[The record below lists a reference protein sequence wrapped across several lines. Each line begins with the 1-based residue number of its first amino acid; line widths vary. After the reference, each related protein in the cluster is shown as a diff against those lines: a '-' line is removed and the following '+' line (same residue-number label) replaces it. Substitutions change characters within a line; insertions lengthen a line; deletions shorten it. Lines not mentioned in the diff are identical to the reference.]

1 MKIHSSKIEK
11 RNENSINFNIFM
23 NFHFLFEKNIVVW
36 YNFDYN
42 GMGGTMAETKVK
54 KVTGKEKGTKSYGA
68 KDIQI
73 LEGLDA
79 VRLRPGMYIGTTGS
93 RGLHHLVW
101 EIVDNSVDEAANGY
115 CSKIIVTLN
124 KDGSITVEDNGRG
137 IPVEMHPQKKVS
149 AAEVVFTELHA
160 GGKFNNENYAYSGG
174 LHGVGASVVNA
185 LSRWLKLEIRRDG
198 KKYIQEYA
206 SKEDAHGK
214 VKGGVPLYP
223 LKEVGVAV
231 STGTTVT
238 FMPDDRIFE
247 SIVFNPNTI
256 KEHLQE
262 VSFLN
267 KGLEIDFVVQREREE
282 DSKSYTFKYD
292 GGVVDFVKYINE
304 SKNPLYETP
313 IYISGEVD
321 DIKVEI
327 AMQHTD
333 RYNESIFSYVNN
345 IQTPDGGTHEIGF
358 KSGLTKALS
367 ELAQNGSSLKG
378 KEAELLVG
386 DDFREGLTTVI
397 LVKMKTVEFEGQT
410 KAKLGNPQ
418 ARPAVESVVIKGL
431 TDYFS
436 GKKNTKTLSSIL
448 EKALGA
454 AKVREASRKAK
465 EIARQK
471 NSIENSTLIGK
482 LASCTGKDYKNNEI
496 FIVEG
501 DSAGG
506 SCKQA
511 RDRHFQA
518 ILPLRG
524 KPLNVEKKRIDQV
537 LMNEEFRTLISAL
550 GAGIGEDFDID
561 AIKYNK
567 IIILADADQDGFHI
581 RSILLT
587 FFFRYMKSL
596 ITNGYVFIGLPPL
609 YRISKRDVIEYV
621 YSDAELPEAIKRVGK
636 GYKLQRYKG
645 LGEMDKDQLWE
656 TTMDPT
662 QRTLVQVTIEDAAEA
677 EKMIST
683 WMSDNVEVR
692 KEYIAEHANFSRVDS
707 LSEFMSKKK

>member
-1 MKIHSSKIEK
+1 
-11 RNENSINFNIFM
+11 
-23 NFHFLFEKNIVVW
+23 
-36 YNFDYN
+36 
-42 GMGGTMAETKVK
+42 MAEKK
-54 KVTGKEKGTKSYGA
+54 KVSESTEKKNASQKAYDA

-79 VRLRPGMYIGTTGS
+79 VRLRPGMYIGTTGPK
-93 RGLHHLVW
+93 GLHHLVW
-101 EIVDNSVDEAANGY
+101 EIVDNSVDEAANGH
-115 CSKIIVTLN
+115 CSRINVTLH
-124 KDGSITVEDNGRG
+124 KDGSITVADNGRG
-137 IPVEMHPQKKVS
+137 IPVAMHPVKKVS

-185 LSRWLKLEIRRDG
+185 LSRWLKLEVCRDG
-198 KKYIQEYA
+198 KKYVQEYE
-206 SKEDAHGK
+206 SKEVKGK
-214 VKGGVPLYP
+214 VKGGVPKYP
-223 LKEVGVAV
+223 LREMGVSVV
-231 STGTTVT
+231 SGTSVT

-247 SIVFNPNTI
+247 TVEFNPNTI
-256 KEHLQE
+256 KEHLEE
-262 VSFLN
+262 VAFLN
-267 KGLEIDFVVQREREE
+267 KGLEINFIIEAENE
-282 DSKSYTFKYD
+282 TDSKSYSFKYD
-292 GGVVDFVKYINE
+292 GGIVDFVKYINE
-304 SKNPLYETP
+304 SKNVLYPDP
-313 IYISGEVD
+313 IYFNGEVD

-333 RYNESIFSYVNN
+333 SYTESTFSYVNN

-358 KSGLTKALS
+358 KSGLTRVLS
-367 ELAQNGSSLKG
+367 DLASKSSKNKDAG
-378 KEAELLVG
+378 LLVG

-418 ARPAVESVVIKGL
+418 ARPAVESVVVNGL
-431 TDYFS
+431 GEFFS
-436 GKKNTKTLSSIL
+436 NKKTNKILTSVL

-454 AKVREASRKAK
+454 AKAREASRKAK

-482 LASCTGKDYKNNEI
+482 LASCTGKNYANNEI

-550 GAGIGEDFDID
+550 GAGIGDDFDVE

-567 IIILADADQDGFHI
+567 VIILADADQDGFHI

-587 FFFRYMKSL
+587 FFFRYMKKL
-596 ITNGYVFIGLPPL
+596 ITNGHVFIGLPPL
-609 YRISKRDVIEYV
+609 YRISKRDKIEYV

-645 LGEMDKDQLWE
+645 LGEMDKDQLWD
-656 TTMDPT
+656 TTMDPL
-662 QRTLVQVTIEDAAEA
+662 QRTLVQVTIDDAAEA

-683 WMSDNVEVR
+683 WMGDNVESR
-692 KEYIAEHANFSRVDS
+692 KNYIAENANFSRVDS
-707 LSEFMSKKK
+707 LSEFITAKK

>member
-1 MKIHSSKIEK
+1 MSETKNSSKK
-11 RNENSINFNIFM
+11 
-23 NFHFLFEKNIVVW
+23 
-36 YNFDYN
+36 D
-42 GMGGTMAETKVK
+42 AETLS
-54 KVTGKEKGTKSYGA
+54 KEKLKASKSYDA

-79 VRLRPGMYIGTTGS
+79 VRLRPGMYIGTTGLK
-93 RGLHHLVW
+93 GLHHLIW
-101 EIVDNSVDEAANGY
+101 EIVDNSVDEAANGF
-115 CSKIIVTLN
+115 CSRIIVTLHKN
-124 KDGSITVEDNGRG
+124 GSVTIEDNGRG
-137 IPVEMHPQKKVS
+137 IPVAIHPQKKVS

-185 LSRWLKLEIRRDG
+185 LSRWLKLEICRDG
-198 KKYIQEYA
+198 KKYIQEYE
-206 SKEDAHGK
+206 SKEDEHGK

-223 LKEVGVAV
+223 LKEVGVSV
-231 STGTTVT
+231 STGTSVT

-247 SIVFNPNTI
+247 SIQFNPDTI
-256 KEHLQE
+256 KEHLE
-262 VSFLN
+262 EIAFLN
-267 KGLEIDFVVQREREE
+267 RGLEMIFVIEGETE
-282 DSKSYTFKYD
+282 TDSKLYTFRYD

-304 SKNPLYETP
+304 SKNVLYPEP
-313 IYISGEVD
+313 IYISGECD
-321 DIKVEI
+321 GIKVEI

-333 RYNESIFSYVNN
+333 GYTESTFSYVNN
-345 IQTPDGGTHEIGF
+345 IQTPDGGTHEFGF
-358 KSGLTKALS
+358 RSGLTRAIS
-367 ELAQNGSSLKG
+367 EVAKGSGGLKG
-378 KEAELLVG
+378 KESDLLVG

-418 ARPAVESVVIKGL
+418 AKPAVESVVYKGL
-431 TDYFS
+431 IDYFANKKT
-436 GKKNTKTLSSIL
+436 GKILSSVL
-448 EKALGA
+448 EKAVSA
-454 AKVREASRKAK
+454 AKAREASRKAK

-482 LASCTGKDYKNNEI
+482 LASCTGKNYANNEI

-537 LMNEEFRTLISAL
+537 LQNEEFRTLISAL
-550 GAGIGEDFDID
+550 GAGIGEDFDVD
-561 AIKYNK
+561 SIKYNK
-567 IIILADADQDGFHI
+567 VIILADADQDGFHI

-587 FFFRYMKSL
+587 FFFRYMKPL
-596 ITNGYVFIGLPPL
+596 ITNGHVFIGLPPL
-609 YRISKRDVIEYV
+609 YRISKKDKIEYV

-656 TTMDPT
+656 TTMDPA

-683 WMSDNVEVR
+683 WMGDNVEKR
-692 KEYIAEHANFSRVDS
+692 KDYISEHSNFSRVDS
-707 LSEFMSKKK
+707 LSEFMNKKK

>member
-1 MKIHSSKIEK
+1 MTEK
-11 RNENSINFNIFM
+11 
-23 NFHFLFEKNIVVW
+23 
-36 YNFDYN
+36 
-42 GMGGTMAETKVK
+42 KVK
-54 KVTGKEKGTKSYGA
+54 KETTDTKKTSSKKSYDA

-79 VRLRPGMYIGTTGS
+79 VRLRPGMYIGTTGVK
-93 RGLHHLVW
+93 GLHHLVW
-101 EIVDNSVDEAANGY
+101 EIVDNAVDEAANGF
-115 CSKIIVTLN
+115 CDRIIVSLN
-124 KDGSITVEDNGRG
+124 KDGSISIEDNGRG
-137 IPVEMHPQKKVS
+137 IPVAMHPVKKVS

-160 GGKFNNENYAYSGG
+160 GGKFNNENYTFSGG

-185 LSRWLKLEIRRDG
+185 LSRWLKLEINRDG
-198 KKYIQEYA
+198 KKYIQEYE
-206 SKEDAHGK
+206 SKEEKNGK
-214 VKGGVPLYP
+214 VKGGVPKYP
-223 LKEVGVAV
+223 LKEVGASVT
-231 STGTTVT
+231 SGTKVT

-247 SIVFNPNTI
+247 TVEFNKDTI
-256 KEHLQE
+256 KEHLEE
-262 VSFLN
+262 VAFLN
-267 KGLEIDFVVQREREE
+267 KGLEINFIVEAETTA
-282 DSKSYTFKYD
+282 DSKSYCFKYD
-292 GGVVDFVKYINE
+292 GGIVDFVKYINS
-304 SKNPLYETP
+304 SKNPLYADP
-313 IYISGEVD
+313 IYITGESD
-321 DIKVEI
+321 GIKIEI

-333 RYNESIFSYVNN
+333 SYTEGIFSYVNN

-358 KSGLTKALS
+358 KSGLTKVMS
-367 ELAQNGSSLKG
+367 ELASKTLAKNKNADS
-378 KEAELLVG
+378 LVG
-386 DDFREGLTTVI
+386 DDFREGLTTVM

-410 KAKLGNPQ
+410 KTKLGNPQ
-418 ARPAVESVVIKGL
+418 ARPAVESVVINGL
-431 TDYFS
+431 NEYFS
-436 GKKNTKTLSSIL
+436 NKKTNKILSSML
-448 EKALGA
+448 DKAMGA

-482 LASCTGKDYKNNEI
+482 LASCTGKNYVNNEI

-550 GAGIGEDFDID
+550 GAGIGDDFDVD

-567 IIILADADQDGFHI
+567 VIILADADQDGFHI

-587 FFFRYMKSL
+587 FFFRYMKKL
-596 ITNGYVFIGLPPL
+596 ITNGHVFIGLPPL
-609 YRISKRDVIEYV
+609 YRISKRDKIEYV

-645 LGEMDKDQLWE
+645 LGEMDKEQLWD

-662 QRTLVQVTIEDAAEA
+662 QRTLIQVTIDDAAEA
-677 EKMIST
+677 EKIIST
-683 WMSDNVEVR
+683 WMGDNVESR
-692 KEYIAEHANFSRVDS
+692 KDYIAEHANFSRVDS
-707 LSEFMSKKK
+707 LSEFMTKKK

>member
-1 MKIHSSKIEK
+1 MSESKVKTQSSETKKTSSK
-11 RNENSINFNIFM
+11 
-23 NFHFLFEKNIVVW
+23 
-36 YNFDYN
+36 
-42 GMGGTMAETKVK
+42 
-54 KVTGKEKGTKSYGA
+54 KSYDA

-79 VRLRPGMYIGTTGS
+79 VRLRPGMYIGTTGVK
-93 RGLHHLVW
+93 GLHHLVW
-101 EIVDNSVDEAANGY
+101 EIVDNAVDEAANGY
-115 CSKIIVTLN
+115 CDRIIVSLN
-124 KDGSITVEDNGRG
+124 KDGSISIEDNGRG
-137 IPVEMHPQKKVS
+137 IPVAEHPVKKVS

-185 LSRWLKLEIRRDG
+185 LSRWLKLEINREG
-198 KKYIQEYA
+198 KKYIQEFE
-206 SKEDAHGK
+206 SKEDKNGK
-214 VKGGVPLYP
+214 VKGGVPKYR
-223 LKEVGVAV
+223 LKETGVSVV
-231 STGTTVT
+231 SGTKVT

-247 SIVFNPNTI
+247 TIAFNKDTI
-256 KEHLQE
+256 KEHLEE
-262 VSFLN
+262 VAFLN
-267 KGLEIDFVVQREREE
+267 KGLEINFTIEADKDTE
-282 DSKSYTFKYD
+282 SKSYCFKYD
-292 GGVVDFVKYINE
+292 GGIIDFVKYINS
-304 SKNPLYETP
+304 SKTPLYPDP
-313 IYISGEVD
+313 IYISGETD

-333 RYNESIFSYVNN
+333 SYSESTFSYVNN

-358 KSGLTKALS
+358 KSGLTKVLS
-367 ELAQNGSSLKG
+367 DLAEKTLTKNKN
-378 KEAELLVG
+378 ADMLVG
-386 DDFREGLTTVI
+386 DDFREGLTTVM

-410 KAKLGNPQ
+410 KTKLGNPQ
-418 ARPAVESVVIKGL
+418 ARPAVESVVINGL
-431 TDYFS
+431 NEFFANKKS
-436 GKKNTKTLSSIL
+436 GKILSSML
-448 EKALGA
+448 DKALGA

-482 LASCTGKDYKNNEI
+482 LASCTGKNYVNNEI

-550 GAGIGEDFDID
+550 GAGIGEDFDVD

-567 IIILADADQDGFHI
+567 VIILADADQDGFHI

-587 FFFRYMKSL
+587 FFFRYMKKL
-596 ITNGYVFIGLPPL
+596 ITNGHVFIGLPPL
-609 YRISKRDVIEYV
+609 YRISKRDKVEYV

-645 LGEMDKDQLWE
+645 LGEMDKDQLWD

-662 QRTLVQVTIEDAAEA
+662 QRTLIQVTIEDAAEA
-677 EKMIST
+677 EKIIST
-683 WMSDNVEVR
+683 WMGDNVESR
-692 KEYIAEHANFSRVDS
+692 KDYISEHANFSRVDS
-707 LSEFMSKKK
+707 LSEFISKKK

>member
-1 MKIHSSKIEK
+1 MSES
-11 RNENSINFNIFM
+11 
-23 NFHFLFEKNIVVW
+23 
-36 YNFDYN
+36 
-42 GMGGTMAETKVK
+42 KVK
-54 KVTGKEKGTKSYGA
+54 TDGSELKKNASKKSYDA

-79 VRLRPGMYIGTTGS
+79 VRLRPGMYIGTTGVK
-93 RGLHHLVW
+93 GLHHLVW
-101 EIVDNSVDEAANGY
+101 EIVDNAVDEAANGF
-115 CSKIIVTLN
+115 CDRIIVTLH
-124 KDGSITVEDNGRG
+124 KDGSISIEDNGRG
-137 IPVEMHPQKKVS
+137 IPVAEHPVKKVS

-160 GGKFNNENYAYSGG
+160 GGKFNNENYAFSGG

-185 LSRWLKLEIRRDG
+185 LSRWLKLEINRDG
-198 KKYIQEYA
+198 KKYIQEFE
-206 SKEDAHGK
+206 SKEDKKGV
-214 VKGGVPLYP
+214 VKGGVPKYR
-223 LKEVGVAV
+223 LKQAGVSV
-231 STGTTVT
+231 VTGTKVT

-247 SIVFNPNTI
+247 TIAFNKDTI
-256 KEHLQE
+256 KEHLEE
-262 VSFLN
+262 VAFLN
-267 KGLEIDFVVQREREE
+267 KGLEINFIIE
-282 DSKSYTFKYD
+282 DENETSSKSYCFKYD
-292 GGVVDFVKYINE
+292 GGIIDFVKYINA
-304 SKNPLYETP
+304 SKTPLYSEP
-313 IYISGEVD
+313 IYICGEVD

-333 RYNESIFSYVNN
+333 GYSESTFSYVNN

-358 KSGLTKALS
+358 KSGLTKVLS
-367 ELAQNGSSLKG
+367 DLASKNLAKNKNSDM
-378 KEAELLVG
+378 LVG
-386 DDFREGLTTVI
+386 EDFREGLTTVM

-410 KAKLGNPQ
+410 KTKLGNPQ
-418 ARPAVESVVIKGL
+418 ARPAVENVVIKGL
-431 TDYFS
+431 NEFFEN
-436 GKKNTKTLSSIL
+436 KKSSKILTSML

-482 LASCTGKDYKNNEI
+482 LASCTGKNYVNNEI

-550 GAGIGEDFDID
+550 GAGIGDDFDVD

-567 IIILADADQDGFHI
+567 VIILADADQDGFHI

-587 FFFRYMKSL
+587 FFFRYMKKL
-596 ITNGYVFIGLPPL
+596 ITNGHVFIGLPPL
-609 YRISKRDVIEYV
+609 YRISKKDKIEYV

-645 LGEMDKDQLWE
+645 LGEMDKDQLWD

-662 QRTLVQVTIEDAAEA
+662 QRTLIQVTIEDAAEA
-677 EKMIST
+677 EKIIST
-683 WMSDNVEVR
+683 WMGDNVESR
-692 KEYIAEHANFSRVDS
+692 KDYIAEHANFSRIDS
-707 LSEFMSKKK
+707 LSEFITNKK

>member
-1 MKIHSSKIEK
+1 
-11 RNENSINFNIFM
+11 
-23 NFHFLFEKNIVVW
+23 
-36 YNFDYN
+36 
-42 GMGGTMAETKVK
+42 MAETKKTKTTSKADEK
-54 KVTGKEKGTKSYGA
+54 KTSAKSYDA

-79 VRLRPGMYIGTTGS
+79 VRLRPGMYIGTTGPK
-93 RGLHHLVW
+93 GLHHLVW
-101 EIVDNSVDEAANGY
+101 EIVDNSVDEAANGH
-115 CSKIIVTLN
+115 CSRIIVILH
-124 KDGSITVEDNGRG
+124 KDGSVSIEDNGRG
-137 IPVEMHPQKKVS
+137 IPVGIHPQKKVS
-149 AAEVVFTELHA
+149 AAEIVFTELHA

-185 LSRWLKLEIRRDG
+185 LSRWLKLEISRDG
-198 KKYIQEYA
+198 KKYIQEFE
-206 SKEDAHGK
+206 SKEDSKGK
-214 VKGGVPLYP
+214 VRGGTPKYS
-223 LKEVGVAV
+223 LKEIGVSV
-231 STGTTVT
+231 TSGTKVT
-238 FMPDDRIFE
+238 FLPDDRIFE
-247 SIVFNPNTI
+247 TVEFNQNTI
-256 KEHLQE
+256 KEHLEE
-262 VSFLN
+262 VAFLN
-267 KGLEIDFVVQREREE
+267 KGLEIDFIVEASKQEE
-282 DSKSYTFKYD
+282 SKSYVFKYD
-292 GGVVDFVKYINE
+292 GGIVDFVKYINE
-304 SKNPLYETP
+304 SKNSLYPDP

-333 RYNESIFSYVNN
+333 GYSESTFSYVNN

-367 ELAQNGSSLKG
+367 DLATKSGSLKG
-378 KEAELLVG
+378 KESDLLVG
-386 DDFREGLTTVI
+386 DDFREGLTTVL

-418 ARPAVESVVIKGL
+418 ARPAVESVVFKGL
-431 TDYFS
+431 SDYFS
-436 GKKNTKTLSSIL
+436 NKKTSKMLSSVL

-454 AKVREASRKAK
+454 AKAREASRKAK

-482 LASCTGKDYKNNEI
+482 LASCTGKNYANNEI

-537 LMNEEFRTLISAL
+537 LQNEEFRTLISAL
-550 GAGIGEDFDID
+550 GAGIGDDFNVDN
-561 AIKYNK
+561 IKYNK
-567 IIILADADQDGFHI
+567 VIILADADQDGFHI

-587 FFFRYMKSL
+587 FFFRYMKKL
-596 ITNGYVFIGLPPL
+596 ITNGHVFIGLPPL
-609 YRISKRDVIEYV
+609 YRVSKRDKIEYV
-621 YSDAELPEAIKRVGK
+621 YSDAELPEATKRIGK

-645 LGEMDKDQLWE
+645 LGEMDKDQLWD
-656 TTMDPT
+656 TTMDPA

-683 WMSDNVEVR
+683 WMGDNVESR
-692 KEYIAEHANFSRVDS
+692 KNYISANANFSRVDS
-707 LSEFMSKKK
+707 LSEFMNKKK

>member
-1 MKIHSSKIEK
+1 MSETKNSSKK
-11 RNENSINFNIFM
+11 
-23 NFHFLFEKNIVVW
+23 
-36 YNFDYN
+36 D
-42 GMGGTMAETKVK
+42 AETLS
-54 KVTGKEKGTKSYGA
+54 KEKLKASKSYDA

-79 VRLRPGMYIGTTGS
+79 VRLRPGMYIGTTGLK
-93 RGLHHLVW
+93 GLHHLIW
-101 EIVDNSVDEAANGY
+101 EIVDNSVDEAANGF
-115 CSKIIVTLN
+115 CSRIIVTLHKN
-124 KDGSITVEDNGRG
+124 GSVTIEDNGRG
-137 IPVEMHPQKKVS
+137 IPVAIHPQKKVS

-160 GGKFNNENYAYSGG
+160 GGQFNNENYAYSGG

-185 LSRWLKLEIRRDG
+185 LSRWLKLEICRDG
-198 KKYIQEYA
+198 KKYIQEYE
-206 SKEDAHGK
+206 SKEDEHGK

-223 LKEVGVAV
+223 LKEVGVSV
-231 STGTTVT
+231 STGTSVT

-247 SIVFNPNTI
+247 SIQFNPDTI
-256 KEHLQE
+256 KEHLE
-262 VSFLN
+262 EIAFLN
-267 KGLEIDFVVQREREE
+267 RGLEMIFVIEGETE
-282 DSKSYTFKYD
+282 TDSKLYTFRYD

-304 SKNPLYETP
+304 SKNVLYPEP
-313 IYISGEVD
+313 IYISGECD
-321 DIKVEI
+321 GIKVEI

-333 RYNESIFSYVNN
+333 GYTESTFSYVNN
-345 IQTPDGGTHEIGF
+345 IQTPDGGTHEFGF
-358 KSGLTKALS
+358 RSGLTRAIS
-367 ELAQNGSSLKG
+367 EVAKGSVGLKG
-378 KEAELLVG
+378 KESDLLVG

-418 ARPAVESVVIKGL
+418 AKPAVESVVYKGL
-431 TDYFS
+431 IDYFANKKT
-436 GKKNTKTLSSIL
+436 GKILSSVL
-448 EKALGA
+448 EKAVSA
-454 AKVREASRKAK
+454 AKAREASRKAK

-482 LASCTGKDYKNNEI
+482 LASCTGKNYANNEI

-537 LMNEEFRTLISAL
+537 LQNEEFRTLISAL
-550 GAGIGEDFDID
+550 GAGIGEDFDVD
-561 AIKYNK
+561 SIKYNK
-567 IIILADADQDGFHI
+567 VIILADADQDGFHI

-587 FFFRYMKSL
+587 FFFRYMKPL
-596 ITNGYVFIGLPPL
+596 ITNGHVFIGLPPL
-609 YRISKRDVIEYV
+609 YRISKKDKIEYV
-621 YSDAELPEAIKRVGK
+621 YSDAELPEATKRVGK

-656 TTMDPT
+656 TTMDPA

-683 WMSDNVEVR
+683 WMGDNVEKR
-692 KEYIAEHANFSRVDS
+692 KDYISEHSNFSRVDS
-707 LSEFMSKKK
+707 LSEFMNKKK

>member
-1 MKIHSSKIEK
+1 MADAKAKK
-11 RNENSINFNIFM
+11 
-23 NFHFLFEKNIVVW
+23 
-36 YNFDYN
+36 D
-42 GMGGTMAETKVK
+42 GAETKKNVAK
-54 KVTGKEKGTKSYGA
+54 KSYDA

-79 VRLRPGMYIGTTGS
+79 VRLRPGMYIGTTGPK
-93 RGLHHLVW
+93 GLHHLVW
-101 EIVDNSVDEAANGY
+101 EIVDNSIDEAANGY
-115 CSKIIVTLN
+115 CTRINVTLN
-124 KDGSITVEDNGRG
+124 TDGSITVEDNGRG
-137 IPVEMHPQKKVS
+137 IPVAEHPVKKVP

-160 GGKFNNENYAYSGG
+160 GGKFNNENYAFSGG

-185 LSRWLKLEIRRDG
+185 LSRWLKLEICRDG
-198 KKYIQEYA
+198 KKYMQEYE
-206 SKEDAHGK
+206 SKEGK
-214 VKGGVPLYP
+214 DGKIKGGVPKYP
-223 LKEVGVAV
+223 LKEVGVSV
-231 STGTTVT
+231 STGTKVT

-247 SIVFNPNTI
+247 TVAFNKDTI
-256 KEHLQE
+256 KEHLEE
-262 VSFLN
+262 VAFLN
-267 KGLEIDFVVQREREE
+267 KGLEINFIIQAASDAE
-282 DSKSYTFKYD
+282 SKTYTFKYD

-304 SKNPLYETP
+304 SKTPLYPDP
-313 IYISGEVD
+313 IYISGESD
-321 DIKVEI
+321 GIKVEL

-333 RYNESIFSYVNN
+333 SYTESTFSYVNN

-358 KSGLTKALS
+358 KSGLTKVLS
-367 ELAQNGSSLKG
+367 DLAAKTASKS
-378 KEAELLVG
+378 KEASLLVG
-386 DDFREGLTTVI
+386 DDFREGLTTVM

-410 KAKLGNPQ
+410 KTKLGNPQ
-418 ARPAVESVVIKGL
+418 ARPAVESVVINGL
-431 TDYFS
+431 TEYFS
-436 GKKNTKTLSSIL
+436 NKKTSKVLSSML
-448 EKALGA
+448 EKAMGA

-482 LASCTGKDYKNNEI
+482 LASCTGKNYANNEI

-550 GAGIGEDFDID
+550 GAGIGEDFDVES
-561 AIKYNK
+561 IKYNK
-567 IIILADADQDGFHI
+567 VIILADADQDGFHI

-587 FFFRYMKSL
+587 FFFRYMKKL
-596 ITNGYVFIGLPPL
+596 ITNGHVFIGLPPL
-609 YRISKRDVIEYV
+609 YRISRKDKIEYV

-645 LGEMDKDQLWE
+645 LGEMDKDQLWD

-683 WMSDNVEVR
+683 WMGDNVESR
-692 KEYIAEHANFSRVDS
+692 KNYIAEHANFSRVDS
-707 LSEFMSKKK
+707 LSEFMTKKK

>member
-1 MKIHSSKIEK
+1 MMTESNVKTDSSE
-11 RNENSINFNIFM
+11 
-23 NFHFLFEKNIVVW
+23 L
-36 YNFDYN
+36 
-42 GMGGTMAETKVK
+42 K
-54 KVTGKEKGTKSYGA
+54 KSASKKSYDA

-79 VRLRPGMYIGTTGS
+79 VRLRPGMYIGTTGVK
-93 RGLHHLVW
+93 GLHHLVW
-101 EIVDNSVDEAANGY
+101 EIVDNAVDEAANGY
-115 CSKIIVTLN
+115 CDRINVTLN
-124 KDGSITVEDNGRG
+124 LDGSITVEDNGRG
-137 IPVEMHPQKKVS
+137 IPVAEHPVKKVS

-160 GGKFNNENYAYSGG
+160 GGKFNNENYAFSGG

-185 LSRWLKLEIRRDG
+185 LSRWLKLEICRDG
-198 KKYIQEYA
+198 KKYVQEFE
-206 SKEDAHGK
+206 SKEDKNGK
-214 VKGGVPLYP
+214 VKGGVPMYP
-223 LKEVGVAV
+223 LKEIGKSVA
-231 STGTTVT
+231 SGTKVT

-247 SIVFNPNTI
+247 TIQFNKDTI
-256 KEHLQE
+256 KEHLEE
-262 VSFLN
+262 VAFLN
-267 KGLEIDFVVQREREE
+267 KGLEINFIIEAENSA
-282 DSKSYTFKYD
+282 DSKSYSFKYD
-292 GGVVDFVKYINE
+292 GGVIDFVKYINAA
-304 SKNPLYETP
+304 KNVLYPDP
-313 IYISGEVD
+313 IYISGESD
-321 DIKVEI
+321 GIKVEI

-333 RYNESIFSYVNN
+333 GYTENTFSYVNN

-358 KSGLTKALS
+358 RSGLTKVLS
-367 ELAQNGSSLKG
+367 DLATKNLTKN
-378 KEAELLVG
+378 KEAGLLVG
-386 DDFREGLTTVI
+386 DDFREGLTTVM

-410 KAKLGNPQ
+410 KTKLGNPQ
-418 ARPAVESVVIKGL
+418 AKPAVESVVINGL
-431 TDYFS
+431 TEYFS
-436 GKKNTKTLSSIL
+436 NKKTNKILSSVL
-448 EKALGA
+448 EKAMGA

-482 LASCTGKDYKNNEI
+482 LASCTGKNYTNNEI

-550 GAGIGEDFDID
+550 GAWIGEDFDVE

-567 IIILADADQDGFHI
+567 VIILADADQDGFHI

-587 FFFRYMKSL
+587 FFFRYMKKL
-596 ITNGYVFIGLPPL
+596 ITNGHVFIGLPPL
-609 YRISKRDVIEYV
+609 YRISKKDKIEYV

-645 LGEMDKDQLWE
+645 LGEMDKEQLWD

-662 QRTLVQVTIEDAAEA
+662 QRTLIQVTIEDAAEA
-677 EKMIST
+677 EKIIST
-683 WMSDNVEVR
+683 WMGDNVENR
-692 KEYIAEHANFSRVDS
+692 KDYIAEHANFSRVDS
-707 LSEFMSKKK
+707 LSEFITKKK

>member
-1 MKIHSSKIEK
+1 
-11 RNENSINFNIFM
+11 
-23 NFHFLFEKNIVVW
+23 
-36 YNFDYN
+36 
-42 GMGGTMAETKVK
+42 MAEATKKASKSAESKPVS
-54 KVTGKEKGTKSYGA
+54 KSYDA

-79 VRLRPGMYIGTTGS
+79 VRLRPGMYIGTTGPK
-93 RGLHHLVW
+93 GLHHLVW
-101 EIVDNSVDEAANGY
+101 EIVDNSIDEAANGY
-115 CSKIIVTLN
+115 CSRINVTLH

-137 IPVEMHPQKKVS
+137 IPVAMHPVKGVS

-185 LSRWLKLEIRRDG
+185 LSRWLKLEICRDG
-198 KKYIQEYA
+198 KKYMQEFE
-206 SKEDAHGK
+206 SKEDKKGK
-214 VKGGVPLYP
+214 ISGGVPKYS
-223 LKEVGVAV
+223 LKEVGASVI
-231 STGTTVT
+231 SGTSVT

-247 SIVFNPNTI
+247 TIEFNPETI
-256 KEHLQE
+256 KEHLEE
-262 VSFLN
+262 VAFLN
-267 KGLEIDFVVQREREE
+267 RGLEINFIVEADKTE
-282 DSKSYTFKYD
+282 DSKSWSFKYD
-292 GGVVDFVKYINE
+292 GGVIDFVKYINE
-304 SKNPLYETP
+304 SKSPLYAEP
-313 IYISGEVD
+313 IYISGESNGV
-321 DIKVEI
+321 KVEI

-333 RYNESIFSYVNN
+333 SYAESTFSYVNN
-345 IQTPDGGTHEIGF
+345 INTPDGGTHEVGF

-367 ELAQNGSSLKG
+367 ELASKTNALKG
-378 KEAELLVG
+378 KESAMLVG
-386 DDFREGLTTVI
+386 DDFREGLTTI
-397 LVKMKTVEFEGQT
+397 LLVKMKTVEFEGQT

-418 ARPAVESVVIKGL
+418 AKPAVESVVYNGL
-431 TDYFS
+431 MDFFAN
-436 GKKNTKTLSSIL
+436 KKTSKILSSML
-448 EKALGA
+448 EKAVGA

-471 NSIENSTLIGK
+471 SSIENSTLIGK
-482 LASCTGKDYKNNEI
+482 LASCTGKNYANNEI

-550 GAGIGEDFDID
+550 GAGIGEDFDVKS
-561 AIKYNK
+561 IKYNK

-587 FFFRYMKSL
+587 FFFRYMKPL
-596 ITNGYVFIGLPPL
+596 ITNGHVFIGLPPL
-609 YRISKRDVIEYV
+609 YRVSKRDKVEYV
-621 YSDAELPEAIKRVGK
+621 YSDAELPEATKRIGK

-645 LGEMDKDQLWE
+645 LGEMDKDQLWD
-656 TTMDPT
+656 TTMDPS

-683 WMSDNVEVR
+683 WMGDNVEVR
-692 KEYIAEHANFSRVDS
+692 KQYIATHSNFSRVDS
-707 LSEFMSKKK
+707 LSAFMSAKKK

>member
-1 MKIHSSKIEK
+1 
-11 RNENSINFNIFM
+11 
-23 NFHFLFEKNIVVW
+23 
-36 YNFDYN
+36 
-42 GMGGTMAETKVK
+42 MAETKKTKTSEKTVAEK
-54 KVTGKEKGTKSYGA
+54 KTSSKSYDA

-79 VRLRPGMYIGTTGS
+79 VRLRPGMYIGTTGPK
-93 RGLHHLVW
+93 GLHHLVW
-101 EIVDNSVDEAANGY
+101 EIVDNSVDEAANGH
-115 CSKIIVTLN
+115 CSRIIVTLY
-124 KDGSITVEDNGRG
+124 KDGSISVEDNGRG
-137 IPVEMHPQKKVS
+137 IPVGIHPQKKVS
-149 AAEVVFTELHA
+149 AAEIVFTELHA

-185 LSRWLKLEIRRDG
+185 LSRWLKLEISRDG
-198 KKYIQEYA
+198 KKYIQEFE
-206 SKEDAHGK
+206 SKEDSKGK
-214 VKGGVPLYP
+214 VRGGTPKYS
-223 LKEVGVAV
+223 LKEVGPSVT
-231 STGTTVT
+231 SGTKVT
-238 FMPDDRIFE
+238 FKPDDRIFE
-247 SIVFNPNTI
+247 TVEFNVNTI
-256 KEHLQE
+256 KEHLEE
-262 VSFLN
+262 VAFLN
-267 KGLEIDFVVQREREE
+267 RGLEIDFIVEADKQE
-282 DSKSYTFKYD
+282 DSKSYVFKYD
-292 GGVVDFVKYINE
+292 GGIVDFVKYINE
-304 SKNPLYETP
+304 SKNSLYPDP
-313 IYISGEVD
+313 IYIAGEVD
-321 DIKVEI
+321 GVKVEI

-333 RYNESIFSYVNN
+333 GYSESTFSYVNN

-367 ELAQNGSSLKG
+367 DLATKSGSLKG
-378 KEAELLVG
+378 KESDLLVG
-386 DDFREGLTTVI
+386 DDFREGLTTVL

-418 ARPAVESVVIKGL
+418 ARPAVESVVVKGL
-431 TDYFS
+431 ADFFS
-436 GKKNTKTLSSIL
+436 NKKTNKMLSSVL

-454 AKVREASRKAK
+454 AKAREASRKAK

-482 LASCTGKDYKNNEI
+482 LASCTGKNYANNEI

-537 LMNEEFRTLISAL
+537 LQNEEFRTLISAL
-550 GAGIGEDFDID
+550 GAGIGDDFDVD

-567 IIILADADQDGFHI
+567 VIILADADQDGFHI

-587 FFFRYMKSL
+587 FFFRYMKKL
-596 ITNGYVFIGLPPL
+596 ITNGHVFIGLPPL
-609 YRISKRDVIEYV
+609 YRVSKRDKVEYV
-621 YSDAELPEAIKRVGK
+621 YSDAELPEATKRAGK

-645 LGEMDKDQLWE
+645 LGEMDKDQLWD
-656 TTMDPT
+656 TTMDPA
-662 QRTLVQVTIEDAAEA
+662 QRTLVQVTIDDAAEA

-683 WMSDNVEVR
+683 WMGDNIESR
-692 KEYIAEHANFSRVDS
+692 KNYISEHANFSRTDS
-707 LSEFMSKKK
+707 LSDFMAKKK

>member
-1 MKIHSSKIEK
+1 
-11 RNENSINFNIFM
+11 
-23 NFHFLFEKNIVVW
+23 
-36 YNFDYN
+36 
-42 GMGGTMAETKVK
+42 MAEN
-54 KVTGKEKGTKSYGA
+54 KSKASKTTSKAYDA

-79 VRLRPGMYIGTTGS
+79 VRLRPGMYIGTTGLK
-93 RGLHHLVW
+93 GLHHLVW
-101 EIVDNSVDEAANGY
+101 EIVDNSVDEAANGF
-115 CSKIIVTLN
+115 CTRINVTLN
-124 KDGSITVEDNGRG
+124 LDGSVSVEDNGRG
-137 IPVEMHPQKKVS
+137 IPVAIHPVKKVS

-185 LSRWLKLEIRRDG
+185 LSRWLKLEICRDG
-198 KKYIQEYA
+198 KKYIQEFE

-214 VKGGVPLYP
+214 VRGGVPKYS
-223 LKEVGVAV
+223 LKEEGVSV
-231 STGTTVT
+231 ITGTKVT
-238 FMPDDRIFE
+238 FLPDDRIFE
-247 SIVFNPNTI
+247 SVEFNPETI
-256 KEHLQE
+256 KEHLEE
-262 VSFLN
+262 VAFLN
-267 KGLEIDFVVQREREE
+267 KGLEINFIIQAEKET
-282 DSKSYTFKYD
+282 DSKSYSFKYD
-292 GGVVDFVKYINE
+292 GGVIDFVKYINE
-304 SKNPLYETP
+304 SKTTLYPEP
-313 IYISGEVD
+313 IYISGESN

-333 RYNESIFSYVNN
+333 GYAESIFSYVNN

-358 KSGLTKALS
+358 KSGLSRALS
-367 ELAQNGSSLKG
+367 DLATKTNALKG
-378 KEAELLVG
+378 KESGMLVG
-386 DDFREGLTTVI
+386 EDFREGLTTVI

-418 ARPAVESVVIKGL
+418 ARPAVESVVYAGL
-431 TDYFS
+431 NEYFS
-436 GKKNTKTLSSIL
+436 AKKNSKILSSVL
-448 EKALGA
+448 EKAVSA

-482 LASCTGKDYKNNEI
+482 LASCTGKNYANNEI

-550 GAGIGEDFDID
+550 GAGIGEDFDVN

-567 IIILADADQDGFHI
+567 VIILADADQDGFHI

-587 FFFRYMKSL
+587 FFFRYMKKL
-596 ITNGYVFIGLPPL
+596 ITNGHVFIGLPPL
-609 YRISKRDVIEYV
+609 YRVSKRDKVEYV
-621 YSDAELPEAIKRVGK
+621 YSDAELPEATKRAGK

-645 LGEMDKDQLWE
+645 LGEMDKDQLWD
-656 TTMDPT
+656 TTMDPA

-683 WMSDNVEVR
+683 WMGDNVENR
-692 KEYIAEHANFSRVDS
+692 KNYISEHANFSRVDS
-707 LSEFMSKKK
+707 LSEFINKKK

>member
-1 MKIHSSKIEK
+1 
-11 RNENSINFNIFM
+11 
-23 NFHFLFEKNIVVW
+23 
-36 YNFDYN
+36 
-42 GMGGTMAETKVK
+42 MAENKTKAS
-54 KVTGKEKGTKSYGA
+54 KETKEVASKSYDA

-79 VRLRPGMYIGTTGS
+79 VRLRPGMYIGTTGIK
-93 RGLHHLVW
+93 GLHHLVW
-101 EIVDNSVDEAANGY
+101 EIVDNSIDEAANGY
-115 CSKIIVTLN
+115 CTRINVTLN
-124 KDGSITVEDNGRG
+124 TDGSITVEDNGRG
-137 IPVEMHPQKKVS
+137 IPVAIHPVKKVS

-160 GGKFNNENYAYSGG
+160 GGKFNNDNYAYSGG

-185 LSRWLKLEIRRDG
+185 LSRWLKLEICRDG
-198 KKYIQEYA
+198 KKYIQEFE

-214 VKGGVPLYP
+214 VRGGVPKYP
-223 LKEVGVAV
+223 LKEVGASVQ
-231 STGTTVT
+231 TGTKVT
-238 FMPDDRIFE
+238 FLPDDRIFE
-247 SIVFNPNTI
+247 SVEFNPDTI
-256 KEHLQE
+256 KEHLEE
-262 VSFLN
+262 VAFLN
-267 KGLEIDFVVQREREE
+267 KGLEINFIIQAEKDT
-282 DSKSYTFKYD
+282 DSKSYSFKYD
-292 GGVVDFVKYINE
+292 GGVIDFVKYINE
-304 SKNPLYETP
+304 AKNVLYPDP
-313 IYISGEVD
+313 IYISGESD
-321 DIKVEI
+321 GIKVEV

-333 RYNESIFSYVNN
+333 GYTDSIFSYVNN

-358 KSGLTKALS
+358 KSGLTRALS
-367 ELAQNGSSLKG
+367 DLATKTNALKG
-378 KEAELLVG
+378 KESGMLVG

-418 ARPAVESVVIKGL
+418 AKPAVESVVYSGL
-431 TDYFS
+431 TEYFS
-436 GKKNTKTLSSIL
+436 SKKNTKILSSVL
-448 EKALGA
+448 EKAVSA

-482 LASCTGKDYKNNEI
+482 LASCTGKNYANNEI

-537 LMNEEFRTLISAL
+537 LQNEEFRTLISAL
-550 GAGIGEDFDID
+550 GAGIGEDFDVD

-567 IIILADADQDGFHI
+567 VIILADADQDGFHI

-587 FFFRYMKSL
+587 FFFRYMKKL
-596 ITNGYVFIGLPPL
+596 ITNGHVFIGLPPL
-609 YRISKRDVIEYV
+609 YRVSKKDKVEYV
-621 YSDAELPEAIKRVGK
+621 YSDAELTEATKRAGK

-645 LGEMDKDQLWE
+645 LGEMDKDQLWD
-656 TTMDPT
+656 TTMDPS
-662 QRTLVQVTIEDAAEA
+662 QRTLVQVTIDDAAEA

-683 WMSDNVEVR
+683 WMGDNVENR
-692 KEYIAEHANFSRVDS
+692 KDYISEHANFSRVDS
-707 LSEFMSKKK
+707 LSEFINKKK

>member
-1 MKIHSSKIEK
+1 MADAKAKK
-11 RNENSINFNIFM
+11 
-23 NFHFLFEKNIVVW
+23 
-36 YNFDYN
+36 D
-42 GMGGTMAETKVK
+42 GAETKKNVAK
-54 KVTGKEKGTKSYGA
+54 KSYDA

-79 VRLRPGMYIGTTGS
+79 VRLRPGMYIGTTGPK
-93 RGLHHLVW
+93 GLHHLVW
-101 EIVDNSVDEAANGY
+101 EIVDNSIDEAANGY
-115 CSKIIVTLN
+115 CTRINVTLN
-124 KDGSITVEDNGRG
+124 TDGSITVEDNGRG
-137 IPVEMHPQKKVS
+137 IPVAEHPVKKVS

-160 GGKFNNENYAYSGG
+160 GGKFNNENYAFSGG

-185 LSRWLKLEIRRDG
+185 LSRWLKLEICRDG
-198 KKYIQEYA
+198 KKYMQEYE
-206 SKEDAHGK
+206 SKEGK
-214 VKGGVPLYP
+214 DGKIKGGVPKYP
-223 LKEVGVAV
+223 LKEVGVSV
-231 STGTTVT
+231 STGTKVT

-247 SIVFNPNTI
+247 TVAFNKDTI
-256 KEHLQE
+256 KEHLEE
-262 VSFLN
+262 VAFLN
-267 KGLEIDFVVQREREE
+267 KGLEINFIIQAASDAE
-282 DSKSYTFKYD
+282 SKTYTFKYD

-304 SKNPLYETP
+304 SKTPLYPDP
-313 IYISGEVD
+313 IYISGESD
-321 DIKVEI
+321 GIKVEL

-333 RYNESIFSYVNN
+333 SYTESTFSYVNN

-358 KSGLTKALS
+358 KSGLTKVLS
-367 ELAQNGSSLKG
+367 DLAAKTASKS
-378 KEAELLVG
+378 KEASLLVG
-386 DDFREGLTTVI
+386 DDFREGLTTVM

-410 KAKLGNPQ
+410 KTKLGNPQ
-418 ARPAVESVVIKGL
+418 ARPAVESVVINGL
-431 TDYFS
+431 TEYFS
-436 GKKNTKTLSSIL
+436 NKKTSKVLSSML
-448 EKALGA
+448 EKAMGA

-482 LASCTGKDYKNNEI
+482 LASCTGKNYANNEI

-550 GAGIGEDFDID
+550 GAGIGEDFDVES
-561 AIKYNK
+561 IKYNK
-567 IIILADADQDGFHI
+567 VIILADADQDGFHI

-587 FFFRYMKSL
+587 FFFRYMKKL
-596 ITNGYVFIGLPPL
+596 ITNGHVFIGLPPL
-609 YRISKRDVIEYV
+609 YRISRKDKIEYV

-645 LGEMDKDQLWE
+645 LGEMDKDQLWD

-683 WMSDNVEVR
+683 WMGDNVESR
-692 KEYIAEHANFSRVDS
+692 KNYIAEHANFSRVDS
-707 LSEFMSKKK
+707 LSEFMTKKK

>member
-1 MKIHSSKIEK
+1 MSETKNSSKNNEK
-11 RNENSINFNIFM
+11 
-23 NFHFLFEKNIVVW
+23 V
-36 YNFDYN
+36 
-42 GMGGTMAETKVK
+42 ETKDK
-54 KVTGKEKGTKSYGA
+54 AKVSKSYDA

-79 VRLRPGMYIGTTGS
+79 VRLRPGMYIGTTGLK
-93 RGLHHLVW
+93 GLHHLIW
-101 EIVDNSVDEAANGY
+101 EIVDNSVDEAANGF
-115 CSKIIVTLN
+115 CSRIIVTLH

-137 IPVEMHPQKKVS
+137 IPVAIHPQKKVS

-185 LSRWLKLEIRRDG
+185 LSRWLKLEICRDG
-198 KKYIQEYA
+198 KKYVQEFA
-206 SKEDAHGK
+206 SKEDEHGK

-223 LKEVGVAV
+223 LKEVGVSV
-231 STGTTVT
+231 STGTSVT

-247 SIVFNPNTI
+247 SIEFNPDTI
-256 KEHLQE
+256 KEHLE
-262 VSFLN
+262 EIAFLN
-267 KGLEIDFVVQREREE
+267 RGLEMIFVVEADDEK
-282 DSKSYTFKYD
+282 DSKLYTFRYD

-304 SKNPLYETP
+304 SKNVLYPEP
-313 IYISGEVD
+313 IYISGESD
-321 DIKVEI
+321 GIKVEI

-333 RYNESIFSYVNN
+333 GYTESTFSYVNN
-345 IQTPDGGTHEIGF
+345 IQTPDGGAHEFGF
-358 KSGLTKALS
+358 RSGLTRAIS
-367 ELAQNGSSLKG
+367 EVAKSAGGLKG
-378 KEAELLVG
+378 KESDILVG

-418 ARPAVESVVIKGL
+418 AKPAVESVVYKGL
-431 TDYFS
+431 TDYFAN
-436 GKKNTKTLSSIL
+436 KKTSKILSSVL
-448 EKALGA
+448 EKAVSA
-454 AKVREASRKAK
+454 AKAREASRKAK

-482 LASCTGKDYKNNEI
+482 LASCTGKNYANNEI

-537 LMNEEFRTLISAL
+537 LQNEEFRTLISAL
-550 GAGIGEDFDID
+550 GAGIGEDFDVN

-587 FFFRYMKSL
+587 FFFRYMKQL
-596 ITNGYVFIGLPPL
+596 ITNGHVFIGLPPL
-609 YRISKRDVIEYV
+609 YRISKKDKIEYV
-621 YSDAELPEAIKRVGK
+621 YSDAELPEATKRVGK

-656 TTMDPT
+656 TTMDPA
-662 QRTLVQVTIEDAAEA
+662 QRTLIQVTIEDAAEA

-683 WMSDNVEVR
+683 WMGDNVERR
-692 KEYIAEHANFSRVDS
+692 KDYISEHSNFSRVDS
-707 LSEFMSKKK
+707 LSEFMNKKK

>member
-1 MKIHSSKIEK
+1 MAENKEAESLKKNEAKSSK
-11 RNENSINFNIFM
+11 
-23 NFHFLFEKNIVVW
+23 
-36 YNFDYN
+36 
-42 GMGGTMAETKVK
+42 
-54 KVTGKEKGTKSYGA
+54 SYDA

-79 VRLRPGMYIGTTGS
+79 VRLRPGMYIGTTGIK
-93 RGLHHLVW
+93 GLHHLVW

-115 CSKIIVTLN
+115 CSRIIVTLH

-137 IPVEMHPQKKVS
+137 IPVAIHPQKKVS

-160 GGKFNNENYAYSGG
+160 GGKFNNDNYAYSGG

-185 LSRWLKLEIRRDG
+185 LSRWLKLEICRDG
-198 KKYIQEYA
+198 KKYIQEFE
-206 SKEDAHGK
+206 SKEDSHGK
-214 VKGGVPLYP
+214 VRGGVPLYP
-223 LKEVGVAV
+223 LKEEGKSVT
-231 STGTTVT
+231 TGTSVT

-247 SIVFNPNTI
+247 SIEFNPDTI
-256 KEHLQE
+256 KEHLEE

-267 KGLEIDFVVQREREE
+267 RGLEIDFIVEAEKE
-282 DSKSYTFKYD
+282 TESKSYVFKYD
-292 GGVVDFVKYINE
+292 GGIVDFVKYIND
-304 SKNPLYETP
+304 SKNVLYPEP
-313 IYISGEVD
+313 IYFKGESD
-321 DIKVEI
+321 DIKVEV

-333 RYNESIFSYVNN
+333 GYTESTFSYVNN

-358 KSGLTKALS
+358 RSGLSRAIQDIAAKNSALKS
-367 ELAQNGSSLKG
+367 
-378 KEAELLVG
+378 KESDMLIG
-386 DDFREGLTTVI
+386 DDFREGLTTVL

-418 ARPAVESVVIKGL
+418 ARPAVDSVVYQGL
-431 TDYFS
+431 TDYFANKKT
-436 GKKNTKTLSSIL
+436 GKILEAVL
-448 EKALGA
+448 EKAVGA
-454 AKVREASRKAK
+454 AKAREASRKAK

-482 LASCTGKDYKNNEI
+482 LASCTGKNYANNEL

-524 KPLNVEKKRIDQV
+524 KPLNVEKRRIDQV
-537 LMNEEFRTLISAL
+537 LQNEEFRTLISAL
-550 GAGIGEDFDID
+550 GAGIGEDFNVD

-587 FFFRYMKSL
+587 FFFRYMKQL
-596 ITNGYVFIGLPPL
+596 ITNGHVFIGLPPL
-609 YRISKRDVIEYV
+609 YRISKKDKVEYV
-621 YSDAELPEAIKRVGK
+621 YSDAELPEATKRVGK

-645 LGEMDKDQLWE
+645 LGEMDKDQLWD
-656 TTMDPT
+656 TTMDPL

-683 WMSDNVEVR
+683 WMGDNVERR
-692 KEYIAEHANFSRVDS
+692 KDYIAEHSNFSRVDS
-707 LSEFMSKKK
+707 LSEFISKKKI

>member
-1 MKIHSSKIEK
+1 
-11 RNENSINFNIFM
+11 
-23 NFHFLFEKNIVVW
+23 
-36 YNFDYN
+36 
-42 GMGGTMAETKVK
+42 MAETSIEK
-54 KVTGKEKGTKSYGA
+54 KANSKSSKSYDA

-79 VRLRPGMYIGTTGS
+79 VRLRPGMYIGTTGPK
-93 RGLHHLVW
+93 GLHHLVW
-101 EIVDNSVDEAANGY
+101 EIVDNSIDEAANGF
-115 CSKIIVTLN
+115 CTRIIVTLH
-124 KDGSITVEDNGRG
+124 KDGSVTVEDNGRG
-137 IPVEMHPQKKVS
+137 IPVAEHPVKKVS

-185 LSRWLKLEIRRDG
+185 LSRWLKLEICRDG
-198 KKYIQEYA
+198 KKYVQEYE
-206 SKEDAHGK
+206 SKEDKNGK
-214 VKGGVPLYP
+214 IRGGVPKYP
-223 LKEVGVAV
+223 LKEESV
-231 STGTTVT
+231 SVTTGTSVT

-247 SIVFNPNTI
+247 TIEFNPSMI
-256 KEHLQE
+256 KEHLEE
-262 VSFLN
+262 VAFLN
-267 KGLEIDFVVQREREE
+267 RGIEINFVIEADSEE
-282 DSKSYTFKYD
+282 ESKTYTFKYD

-304 SKNPLYETP
+304 SKNVLYAEP
-313 IYISGEVD
+313 IYISGESD
-321 DIKVEI
+321 DIKVEV

-333 RYNESIFSYVNN
+333 GYTDSIFSYVNN
-345 IQTPDGGTHEIGF
+345 IQTPDGGTHEVGF
-358 KSGLTKALS
+358 KSGLTRALS
-367 ELAQNGSSLKG
+367 DLATKNSSLKG
-378 KEAELLVG
+378 KESNMLVG

-418 ARPAVESVVIKGL
+418 AKPAVESIVYNGL
-431 TDYFS
+431 NEFFAN
-436 GKKNTKTLSSIL
+436 KKTSKILSTML
-448 EKALGA
+448 DKALGA
-454 AKVREASRKAK
+454 AKAREASRKAK

-482 LASCTGKDYKNNEI
+482 LASCTGKNYANNEI

-524 KPLNVEKKRIDQV
+524 KPLNVEKKRLDQV
-537 LMNEEFRTLISAL
+537 LQNEEFRTLISAI
-550 GAGIGEDFDID
+550 GAGIGDDFDVNS
-561 AIKYNK
+561 IKYNK

-596 ITNGYVFIGLPPL
+596 ITNGHVFIGLPPL
-609 YRISKRDVIEYV
+609 YRISKRDKVEYV
-621 YSDAELPEAIKRVGK
+621 YSDAELPEATKRVGK

-656 TTMDPT
+656 TTMDPA
-662 QRTLVQVTIEDAAEA
+662 QRTLIQVTIDDAAEA
-677 EKMIST
+677 EKMIFT
-683 WMSDNVEVR
+683 WMGDNVEIR
-692 KEYIAEHANFSRVDS
+692 KDYIAEHSNFSRIDA

>member
-1 MKIHSSKIEK
+1 MTENKVEKVVKGKDSAKVSS
-11 RNENSINFNIFM
+11 SSA
-23 NFHFLFEKNIVVW
+23 
-36 YNFDYN
+36 YD
-42 GMGGTMAETKVK
+42 
-54 KVTGKEKGTKSYGA
+54 A

-79 VRLRPGMYIGTTGS
+79 VRLRPGMYIGTTGPK
-93 RGLHHLVW
+93 GLHHLVW
-101 EIVDNSVDEAANGY
+101 EIVDNAVDEAANGF
-115 CSKIIVTLN
+115 CSRIIVTLH
-124 KDGSITVEDNGRG
+124 KDGSVTIEDNGRG
-137 IPVEMHPQKKVS
+137 IPVAEHPVKKVS

-160 GGKFNNENYAYSGG
+160 GGKFNNDNYAYSGG

-185 LSRWLKLEIRRDG
+185 LSRWLKLEINRDG
-198 KKYIQEYA
+198 KKYLIEFE
-206 SKEDAHGK
+206 SKEDSHGK
-214 VKGGVPLYP
+214 VRGGVRKHP
-223 LKEVGVAV
+223 LKEVGASVT
-231 STGTTVT
+231 TGTTVT
-238 FMPDDRIFE
+238 FLPDDRIFE
-247 SIVFNPNTI
+247 TVQFNPGTI
-256 KEHLQE
+256 KEHLEE
-262 VSFLN
+262 VAFLN
-267 KGLEIDFVVQREREE
+267 RGLEIHFIVEAESE
-282 DSKSYTFKYD
+282 LDSKSYVFKYD

-304 SKNPLYETP
+304 SKTPLYPEP
-313 IYISGEVD
+313 IYISGESD
-321 DIKVEI
+321 GIKVEI

-333 RYNESIFSYVNN
+333 GYAESTFSYVNN

-358 KSGLTKALS
+358 KSGLTRALS
-367 ELAQNGSSLKG
+367 DLATKVGGLKG
-378 KEAELLVG
+378 KDSDKLVG
-386 DDFREGLTTVI
+386 DDFREGLTTVL

-418 ARPAVESVVIKGL
+418 ARPAVESVVMNGL
-431 TDYFS
+431 NEFF
-436 GKKNTKTLSSIL
+436 GNKKTSKVLSSVL
-448 EKALGA
+448 EKAVSA

-482 LASCTGKDYKNNEI
+482 LASCTGKNYANNEI

-537 LMNEEFRTLISAL
+537 LMNEEFRTLISAI
-550 GAGIGEDFDID
+550 GAGIGEDFDVD

-567 IIILADADQDGFHI
+567 VIILADADQDGFHI

-587 FFFRYMKSL
+587 FFFRYMKKL
-596 ITNGYVFIGLPPL
+596 ITNGHVFIGLPPL
-609 YRISKRDVIEYV
+609 YRVSKKDKVEYV
-621 YSDAELPEAIKRVGK
+621 YSDAELPEATKRAGK

-656 TTMDPT
+656 TTMDPA
-662 QRTLVQVTIEDAAEA
+662 QRTLVQVTIDDAAEA

-683 WMSDNVEVR
+683 WMGDNVESR
-692 KEYIAEHANFSRVDS
+692 KNYISEHANFSRVDS

>member
-1 MKIHSSKIEK
+1 
-11 RNENSINFNIFM
+11 
-23 NFHFLFEKNIVVW
+23 
-36 YNFDYN
+36 
-42 GMGGTMAETKVK
+42 MAEATKKASKSAESKAVS
-54 KVTGKEKGTKSYGA
+54 KSYDA

-79 VRLRPGMYIGTTGS
+79 VRLRPGMYIGTTGPK
-93 RGLHHLVW
+93 GLHHLVW
-101 EIVDNSVDEAANGY
+101 EIVDNSIDEAANGY
-115 CSKIIVTLN
+115 CSRINVTLH

-137 IPVEMHPQKKVS
+137 IPVAMHPVKGVS

-185 LSRWLKLEIRRDG
+185 LSRWLKLEICRDG
-198 KKYIQEYA
+198 KKYMQEFE
-206 SKEDAHGK
+206 SKEDKKGK
-214 VKGGVPLYP
+214 ISGGVPKYS
-223 LKEVGVAV
+223 LKEVGASVI
-231 STGTTVT
+231 SGTSVT

-247 SIVFNPNTI
+247 TIEFNPETI
-256 KEHLQE
+256 KEHLEE
-262 VSFLN
+262 VAFLN
-267 KGLEIDFVVQREREE
+267 RGLEINFIVEAAKQE
-282 DSKSYTFKYD
+282 DSKSWSFKYD
-292 GGVVDFVKYINE
+292 GGVIDFVKYINE
-304 SKNPLYETP
+304 SKSPLYAEP
-313 IYISGEVD
+313 IYISGESNGV
-321 DIKVEI
+321 KVEI

-333 RYNESIFSYVNN
+333 SYAESTFSYVNN
-345 IQTPDGGTHEIGF
+345 INTPDGGTHEVGF

-367 ELAQNGSSLKG
+367 ELASKTNALKG
-378 KEAELLVG
+378 KESAMLVG
-386 DDFREGLTTVI
+386 DDFREGLTTI
-397 LVKMKTVEFEGQT
+397 LLVKMKTVEFEGQT

-418 ARPAVESVVIKGL
+418 AKPAVESVVYNGL
-431 TDYFS
+431 MDFFAN
-436 GKKNTKTLSSIL
+436 KKTSKILSSML
-448 EKALGA
+448 EKAVGA

-471 NSIENSTLIGK
+471 SSIENSTLIGK
-482 LASCTGKDYKNNEI
+482 LASCTGKNYANNEI

-550 GAGIGEDFDID
+550 GAGIGEDFDVKS
-561 AIKYNK
+561 IKYNK

-587 FFFRYMKSL
+587 FFFRYMKPL
-596 ITNGYVFIGLPPL
+596 ITNGHVFIGLPPL
-609 YRISKRDVIEYV
+609 YRVSKRDKVEYV
-621 YSDAELPEAIKRVGK
+621 YSDAELPEATKRIGK

-645 LGEMDKDQLWE
+645 LGEMDKDQLWD

-683 WMSDNVEVR
+683 WMGDNVEVR
-692 KEYIAEHANFSRVDS
+692 KQYIATHSNFSRVDS
-707 LSEFMSKKK
+707 LSAFMSAKKK

>member
-1 MKIHSSKIEK
+1 MSETKNSSK
-11 RNENSINFNIFM
+11 
-23 NFHFLFEKNIVVW
+23 KN
-36 YNFDYN
+36 
-42 GMGGTMAETKVK
+42 AETLS
-54 KVTGKEKGTKSYGA
+54 KEKLKASKSYDA

-79 VRLRPGMYIGTTGS
+79 VRLRPGMYIGTTGLK
-93 RGLHHLVW
+93 GLHHLIW
-101 EIVDNSVDEAANGY
+101 EIVDNSVDEAANGF
-115 CSKIIVTLN
+115 CSRIIVTLHKN
-124 KDGSITVEDNGRG
+124 GSVTIEDNGRG
-137 IPVEMHPQKKVS
+137 IPVAIHPQKKVS

-185 LSRWLKLEIRRDG
+185 LSRWLKLEICRDG
-198 KKYIQEYA
+198 KKYIQEYE
-206 SKEDAHGK
+206 SKEDEHGK

-223 LKEVGVAV
+223 LKEVGVSV
-231 STGTTVT
+231 STGTSVT

-247 SIVFNPNTI
+247 SIQFNPDTI
-256 KEHLQE
+256 KEHLE
-262 VSFLN
+262 EIAFLN
-267 KGLEIDFVVQREREE
+267 RGLEMIFVIEGETE
-282 DSKSYTFKYD
+282 TDSKLYTFRYD

-304 SKNPLYETP
+304 SKNVLYPEP
-313 IYISGEVD
+313 IYISGECD
-321 DIKVEI
+321 GIKVEI

-333 RYNESIFSYVNN
+333 GYTESTFSYVNN
-345 IQTPDGGTHEIGF
+345 IQTPDGGTHEFGF
-358 KSGLTKALS
+358 RSGLTRAIS
-367 ELAQNGSSLKG
+367 EVAKGSGGLKG
-378 KEAELLVG
+378 KESDLLVG

-418 ARPAVESVVIKGL
+418 AKPAVESVVYKGL
-431 TDYFS
+431 IDYFANKKT
-436 GKKNTKTLSSIL
+436 GKILSSVL
-448 EKALGA
+448 EKAVSA
-454 AKVREASRKAK
+454 AKAREASRKAK

-482 LASCTGKDYKNNEI
+482 LASCTGKNYANNEI

-537 LMNEEFRTLISAL
+537 LQNEEFRTLISAL
-550 GAGIGEDFDID
+550 GAGIGEDFDVD
-561 AIKYNK
+561 SIKYNK
-567 IIILADADQDGFHI
+567 VIILADADQDGFHI

-587 FFFRYMKSL
+587 FFFRYMKPL
-596 ITNGYVFIGLPPL
+596 ITNGHVFIGLPPL
-609 YRISKRDVIEYV
+609 YRISKKDKIEYV
-621 YSDAELPEAIKRVGK
+621 YSDAELPEATKRVGK

-656 TTMDPT
+656 TTMDPA

-683 WMSDNVEVR
+683 WMGDNVEKR
-692 KEYIAEHANFSRVDS
+692 KDYISEHSNFSRVDS
-707 LSEFMSKKK
+707 LSEFMNKKK

>member
-1 MKIHSSKIEK
+1 MAENKTTKRVEEKNKSSKT
-11 RNENSINFNIFM
+11 
-23 NFHFLFEKNIVVW
+23 
-36 YNFDYN
+36 YD
-42 GMGGTMAETKVK
+42 
-54 KVTGKEKGTKSYGA
+54 A
-68 KDIQI
+68 KDIQV

-79 VRLRPGMYIGTTGS
+79 VRLRPGMYIGTTGLK
-93 RGLHHLVW
+93 GLHHLVW

-115 CSKIIVTLN
+115 CTRINVTLH
-124 KDGSITVEDNGRG
+124 KDGSISVEDNGRG
-137 IPVEMHPQKKVS
+137 IPVAIHPVKKVS

-160 GGKFNNENYAYSGG
+160 GGKFNNDNYAYSGG

-185 LSRWLKLEIRRDG
+185 LSRWLKLEINRDG
-198 KKYIQEYA
+198 KKYIQEFE
-206 SKEDAHGK
+206 SKEDSHGK
-214 VKGGVPLYP
+214 VRGGVPKYS
-223 LKEVGVAV
+223 LKEAGASVI
-231 STGTTVT
+231 TGTKVT

-247 SIVFNPNTI
+247 SVQFNPETI
-256 KEHLQE
+256 KEHLEE
-262 VSFLN
+262 VAFLN
-267 KGLEIDFVVQREREE
+267 KSLEINFIVEAEKE
-282 DSKSYTFKYD
+282 TDSKSYSFKYD
-292 GGVVDFVKYINE
+292 GGVIDFVKYINE
-304 SKNPLYETP
+304 SKTPLYPDP
-313 IYISGEVD
+313 IYIAGESD
-321 DIKVEI
+321 GIKVEI

-333 RYNESIFSYVNN
+333 SYAESTFSYVNN

-358 KSGLTKALS
+358 KSGLTRALS
-367 ELAQNGSSLKG
+367 DLATKTNTLKG
-378 KEAELLVG
+378 KESDLLVG

-418 ARPAVESVVIKGL
+418 ARPAVESVVVAGL
-431 TDYFS
+431 NDFFS
-436 GKKNTKTLSSIL
+436 NKKTSKILSSVL
-448 EKALGA
+448 EKAVSA

-471 NSIENSTLIGK
+471 NSIENSNLVGK
-482 LASCTGKDYKNNEI
+482 LASCTGKNYANNEI

-550 GAGIGEDFDID
+550 GAGIGDDFDVD

-567 IIILADADQDGFHI
+567 VIILADADQDGFHI

-587 FFFRYMKSL
+587 FFFRYMKKL
-596 ITNGYVFIGLPPL
+596 ITNGHVFIGLPPL
-609 YRISKRDVIEYV
+609 YRVSKRDKVEYV
-621 YSDAELPEAIKRVGK
+621 YSDAELPEATKRAGK

-645 LGEMDKDQLWE
+645 LGEMDKDQLWD
-656 TTMDPT
+656 TTMDPA

-683 WMSDNVEVR
+683 WMGDNVESR
-692 KEYIAEHANFSRVDS
+692 KNYIAEHANFSRVDS
-707 LSEFMSKKK
+707 LSEFMNNKKK

>member
-1 MKIHSSKIEK
+1 MTENKVEKVVKGKDSAKVSS
-11 RNENSINFNIFM
+11 SSA
-23 NFHFLFEKNIVVW
+23 
-36 YNFDYN
+36 YD
-42 GMGGTMAETKVK
+42 
-54 KVTGKEKGTKSYGA
+54 A

-79 VRLRPGMYIGTTGS
+79 VRLRPGMYIGTTGPK
-93 RGLHHLVW
+93 GLHHLVW
-101 EIVDNSVDEAANGY
+101 EIVDNAVDEAANGF
-115 CSKIIVTLN
+115 CSRIIVTLH
-124 KDGSITVEDNGRG
+124 KDGSVTIEDNGRG
-137 IPVEMHPQKKVS
+137 IPVAEHPVKKVS

-160 GGKFNNENYAYSGG
+160 GGKFNNDNYAYSGG

-185 LSRWLKLEIRRDG
+185 LSRWLKLEINRDG
-198 KKYIQEYA
+198 KKYLIEFE
-206 SKEDAHGK
+206 SKEDSHGK
-214 VKGGVPLYP
+214 VRGGVRKHP
-223 LKEVGVAV
+223 LKEVGASVT
-231 STGTTVT
+231 TGTTVT
-238 FMPDDRIFE
+238 FLPDDRIFE
-247 SIVFNPNTI
+247 TVQFNPGTI
-256 KEHLQE
+256 KEHLEE
-262 VSFLN
+262 VAFLN
-267 KGLEIDFVVQREREE
+267 RGLEIHFIVEAESE
-282 DSKSYTFKYD
+282 LDSKSYVFKYD

-304 SKNPLYETP
+304 SKTPLYPEP
-313 IYISGEVD
+313 IYISGESD
-321 DIKVEI
+321 GIKVEI

-333 RYNESIFSYVNN
+333 GYAESTFSYVNN

-358 KSGLTKALS
+358 KSGLTRALS
-367 ELAQNGSSLKG
+367 DLATKVGGLKG
-378 KEAELLVG
+378 KDSDKLVG
-386 DDFREGLTTVI
+386 DDFREGLTTVL

-418 ARPAVESVVIKGL
+418 ARPAVEFVVMNGL
-431 TDYFS
+431 NEFF
-436 GKKNTKTLSSIL
+436 GNKKTSKVLSSVL
-448 EKALGA
+448 EKAVSA

-482 LASCTGKDYKNNEI
+482 LASCTGKNYANNEI

-537 LMNEEFRTLISAL
+537 LMNEEFRTLISAI
-550 GAGIGEDFDID
+550 GAGIGEDFDVD

-567 IIILADADQDGFHI
+567 VIILADADQDGFHI

-587 FFFRYMKSL
+587 FFFRYMKKL
-596 ITNGYVFIGLPPL
+596 ITNGHVFIGLPPL
-609 YRISKRDVIEYV
+609 YRVSKKDKVEYV
-621 YSDAELPEAIKRVGK
+621 YSDAELPEATKRAGK

-656 TTMDPT
+656 TTMDPA
-662 QRTLVQVTIEDAAEA
+662 QRTLVQVTIDDAAEA

-683 WMSDNVEVR
+683 WMGDNVESR
-692 KEYIAEHANFSRVDS
+692 KNYISEHANFSRVDS

>member
-1 MKIHSSKIEK
+1 
-11 RNENSINFNIFM
+11 
-23 NFHFLFEKNIVVW
+23 
-36 YNFDYN
+36 
-42 GMGGTMAETKVK
+42 MAETKEKSK
-54 KVTGKEKGTKSYGA
+54 KTKVEKSYDA

-79 VRLRPGMYIGTTGS
+79 VRLRPGMYIGTTGQ

-101 EIVDNSVDEAANGY
+101 EIVDNAVDEAANGF
-115 CSKIIVTLN
+115 CTRIIVTLHT
-124 KDGSITVEDNGRG
+124 DGSITVEDNGRG
-137 IPVEMHPQKKVS
+137 IPVALHPQKKVS

-160 GGKFNNENYAYSGG
+160 GGKFNNDNYDYSGG
-174 LHGVGASVVNA
+174 LHGVGSAVVNA
-185 LSRWLKLEIRRDG
+185 LSRWLKLEVRRDG
-198 KKYIQEYA
+198 KKYVQEFA
-206 SKEDAHGK
+206 SKEDASGE

-231 STGTTVT
+231 NSGTTVT

-247 SIVFNPNTI
+247 TVNFNPQTI

-267 KGLEIDFVVQREREE
+267 KGLQIDFVVESTNVSESRNF
-282 DSKSYTFKYD
+282 SFKYD

-304 SKNPLYETP
+304 SKNILYPDP
-313 IYISGEVD
+313 IYIAGEVD
-321 DIKVEI
+321 GIKVEI

-333 RYNESIFSYVNN
+333 GYTENIFSFVNN
-345 IQTPDGGTHEIGF
+345 IQTPDGGTHEVGF
-358 KSGLTKALS
+358 KSGVTKSLID
-367 ELAQNGSSLKG
+367 LASKVGNVKAKSV
-378 KEAELLVG
+378 ELLVG

-397 LVKMKTVEFEGQT
+397 LIKMKTVEFEGQT
-410 KAKLGNPQ
+410 KSKLGNPQ
-418 ARPAVESVVIKGL
+418 ARPAVESVVMSGL
-431 TDYFS
+431 KEFFS
-436 GKKNTKTLSSIL
+436 NKKEAKTLSSIL
-448 EKALGA
+448 DKALGA
-454 AKVREASRKAK
+454 AKVREASKKAK

-482 LASCTGKDYKNNEI
+482 LAACTGKDYKNNEI

-511 RDRHFQA
+511 RDRHFQS

-524 KPLNVEKKRIDQV
+524 KPLNVEKKRMDQV

-550 GAGIGEDFDID
+550 GAGIGDDFNIN

-596 ITNGYVFIGLPPL
+596 ITNGHVFIGLPPL
-609 YRISKRDVIEYV
+609 YRVSRRDYIEYV
-621 YSDAELPEAIKRVGK
+621 YSDAELPEAIKRAGK

-645 LGEMDKDQLWE
+645 LGEMDKEQLWE
-656 TTMDPT
+656 TTMDPA
-662 QRTLVQVTIEDAAEA
+662 QRTLIQVTIEDGAEA
-677 EKMIST
+677 EKMITT
-683 WMSDNVEVR
+683 WMSDNVEAR
-692 KEYIAEHANFSRVDS
+692 KNYIAEHANFSRTDS
-707 LSEFMSKKK
+707 LKELMDKKK

>member
-1 MKIHSSKIEK
+1 MAENKEAESLKKNEAKSSK
-11 RNENSINFNIFM
+11 
-23 NFHFLFEKNIVVW
+23 
-36 YNFDYN
+36 
-42 GMGGTMAETKVK
+42 
-54 KVTGKEKGTKSYGA
+54 SYDA

-79 VRLRPGMYIGTTGS
+79 VRLRPGMYIGTTGLK
-93 RGLHHLVW
+93 GLHHLVW

-115 CSKIIVTLN
+115 CSRIIVTLH

-137 IPVEMHPQKKVS
+137 IPVAIHPQKKVS

-160 GGKFNNENYAYSGG
+160 GGKFNNDNYAYSGG

-185 LSRWLKLEIRRDG
+185 LSRWLKLEICRDG
-198 KKYIQEYA
+198 KKYIQEFE
-206 SKEDAHGK
+206 SKEDSHGK
-214 VKGGVPLYP
+214 VRGGVPLYP
-223 LKEVGVAV
+223 LKEEGKSVT
-231 STGTTVT
+231 TGTSVT

-247 SIVFNPNTI
+247 SIEFNPDTI
-256 KEHLQE
+256 KEHLEE

-267 KGLEIDFVVQREREE
+267 RGLEIDFIVEAEKE
-282 DSKSYTFKYD
+282 TESKSYVFKYD
-292 GGVVDFVKYINE
+292 GGIVDFVKYIND
-304 SKNPLYETP
+304 SKNVLYPEP
-313 IYISGEVD
+313 IYFKGESD
-321 DIKVEI
+321 DIKVEV

-333 RYNESIFSYVNN
+333 GYTESTFSYVNN

-358 KSGLTKALS
+358 RSGLSRAIQDIAAKNSALKS
-367 ELAQNGSSLKG
+367 
-378 KEAELLVG
+378 KESDMLIG
-386 DDFREGLTTVI
+386 DDFREGLTTVL

-418 ARPAVESVVIKGL
+418 ARPAVDSVVYQGL
-431 TDYFS
+431 TDYFANKKT
-436 GKKNTKTLSSIL
+436 GKILEAVL
-448 EKALGA
+448 EKAVGA
-454 AKVREASRKAK
+454 AKAREASRKAK

-482 LASCTGKDYKNNEI
+482 LASCTGKNYANNEI

-524 KPLNVEKKRIDQV
+524 KPLNVEKRRIDQV
-537 LMNEEFRTLISAL
+537 LQNEEFRTLISAL
-550 GAGIGEDFDID
+550 GAGIGEDFNVD

-587 FFFRYMKSL
+587 FFFRYMKQL
-596 ITNGYVFIGLPPL
+596 ITNGHVFIGLPPL
-609 YRISKRDVIEYV
+609 YRISKKDKVEYV
-621 YSDAELPEAIKRVGK
+621 YSDAELPEATKRVGK

-645 LGEMDKDQLWE
+645 LGEMDKDQLWD
-656 TTMDPT
+656 TTMDPL

-683 WMSDNVEVR
+683 WMGDNVERR
-692 KEYIAEHANFSRVDS
+692 KDYIAEHSNFSRVDS
-707 LSEFMSKKK
+707 LSEFISKKKI

>member
-1 MKIHSSKIEK
+1 
-11 RNENSINFNIFM
+11 
-23 NFHFLFEKNIVVW
+23 
-36 YNFDYN
+36 
-42 GMGGTMAETKVK
+42 MAETTK
-54 KVTGKEKGTKSYGA
+54 KSSKSTDTKTSAKSYDA

-79 VRLRPGMYIGTTGS
+79 VRLRPGMYIGTTGPK
-93 RGLHHLVW
+93 GLHHLVW
-101 EIVDNSVDEAANGY
+101 EIVDNSIDEAANGF
-115 CSKIIVTLN
+115 CTRINVTLH

-137 IPVEMHPQKKVS
+137 IPVAMHPVKGVS

-160 GGKFNNENYAYSGG
+160 GGKFNNDNYAYSGG

-185 LSRWLKLEIRRDG
+185 LSRWLKLEICRDG
-198 KKYIQEYA
+198 KKYIQEFE
-206 SKEDAHGK
+206 SKEDKKGK
-214 VKGGVPLYP
+214 VAGGVPKYP
-223 LKEVGVAV
+223 LKEVGASVV
-231 STGTTVT
+231 TGTSVT
-238 FMPDDRIFE
+238 FLPDDRIFE
-247 SIVFNPNTI
+247 TVEFNTETI
-256 KEHLQE
+256 KEHLEE
-262 VSFLN
+262 VAFLN
-267 KGLEIDFVVQREREE
+267 RGLEINFIVEADKQEN
-282 DSKSYTFKYD
+282 SKSWSFKYD
-292 GGVVDFVKYINE
+292 GGVIDFVKYINE
-304 SKNPLYETP
+304 SKTPLYAEP
-313 IYISGEVD
+313 IYISGESNN
-321 DIKVEI
+321 IKVEI

-333 RYNESIFSYVNN
+333 SYAESIFSYVNN
-345 IQTPDGGTHEIGF
+345 INTPDGGTHEIGF
-358 KSGLTKALS
+358 KSGLTKVLS
-367 ELAQNGSSLKG
+367 ELATKTNALKG
-378 KEAELLVG
+378 KESSMLVG
-386 DDFREGLTTVI
+386 DDFREGLTTVL

-418 ARPAVESVVIKGL
+418 ARPAVESVVYDGL
-431 TDYFS
+431 MEFF
-436 GKKNTKTLSSIL
+436 GNKKTSKILSSML
-448 EKALGA
+448 EKAVGA

-471 NSIENSTLIGK
+471 SSIENSTLIGK
-482 LASCTGKDYKNNEI
+482 LASCTGKNYANNEI

-550 GAGIGEDFDID
+550 GAGIGEDFDVK

-587 FFFRYMKSL
+587 FFFRYMKQL
-596 ITNGYVFIGLPPL
+596 ITNGHVFIGLPPL
-609 YRISKRDVIEYV
+609 YRVSKRDKVEYV
-621 YSDAELPEAIKRVGK
+621 YSDAELPEATKRIGK

-645 LGEMDKDQLWE
+645 LGEMDKDQLWD

-683 WMSDNVEVR
+683 WMGDNVEVR
-692 KEYIAEHANFSRVDS
+692 KQYIAEHSNFSRVDS
-707 LSEFMSKKK
+707 LSAFIGTKKK

>member
-1 MKIHSSKIEK
+1 MTENKVEKVVKGKDSAKVSS
-11 RNENSINFNIFM
+11 SSA
-23 NFHFLFEKNIVVW
+23 
-36 YNFDYN
+36 YD
-42 GMGGTMAETKVK
+42 
-54 KVTGKEKGTKSYGA
+54 A

-79 VRLRPGMYIGTTGS
+79 VRLRPGMYIGTTGPK
-93 RGLHHLVW
+93 GLHHLVW
-101 EIVDNSVDEAANGY
+101 EIVDNAVDEAANGF
-115 CSKIIVTLN
+115 CSRIIVTLH
-124 KDGSITVEDNGRG
+124 KDGSVTIEDNGRG
-137 IPVEMHPQKKVS
+137 IPVAEHPVKKVS

-160 GGKFNNENYAYSGG
+160 GGKFNNDNYAYSGG

-185 LSRWLKLEIRRDG
+185 LSRWLKLEINRDG
-198 KKYIQEYA
+198 KKYLIEFE
-206 SKEDAHGK
+206 SKEDSHGK
-214 VKGGVPLYP
+214 VRGGVRKHP
-223 LKEVGVAV
+223 LKEVGASVT
-231 STGTTVT
+231 TGTTVT
-238 FMPDDRIFE
+238 FLPDDRIFE
-247 SIVFNPNTI
+247 TVQFNPGTI
-256 KEHLQE
+256 KEHLEE
-262 VSFLN
+262 VAFLN
-267 KGLEIDFVVQREREE
+267 RGLEIHFIVEAESE
-282 DSKSYTFKYD
+282 LDSKSYVFKYD

-304 SKNPLYETP
+304 SKTPLYPEP
-313 IYISGEVD
+313 IYISGESD
-321 DIKVEI
+321 GIKVEI

-333 RYNESIFSYVNN
+333 GYAESTFSYVNN

-358 KSGLTKALS
+358 KSGLTRALS
-367 ELAQNGSSLKG
+367 DLATKVGGLKG
-378 KEAELLVG
+378 KDSDKLVG
-386 DDFREGLTTVI
+386 DDFREGLTTVL

-418 ARPAVESVVIKGL
+418 ARPAVESVVMNGL
-431 TDYFS
+431 NEFF
-436 GKKNTKTLSSIL
+436 GNKKTSKVLSSVL
-448 EKALGA
+448 EKAVSA

-482 LASCTGKDYKNNEI
+482 LASCTGKNYANNEI

-537 LMNEEFRTLISAL
+537 LMNEEFRTLISAI
-550 GAGIGEDFDID
+550 GAGIGEDFDVD

-567 IIILADADQDGFHI
+567 VIILADADQDGFHI

-587 FFFRYMKSL
+587 FFFRYMKKL
-596 ITNGYVFIGLPPL
+596 ITNGHVFIGLPPL
-609 YRISKRDVIEYV
+609 YRVSKKDKVEYV
-621 YSDAELPEAIKRVGK
+621 YSDAELPEVTKRAGK

-656 TTMDPT
+656 TTMDPA
-662 QRTLVQVTIEDAAEA
+662 QRTLVQVTIDDAAEA

-683 WMSDNVEVR
+683 WMGDNVESR
-692 KEYIAEHANFSRVDS
+692 KNYISEHANFSRVDS

>member
-1 MKIHSSKIEK
+1 MMTES
-11 RNENSINFNIFM
+11 
-23 NFHFLFEKNIVVW
+23 
-36 YNFDYN
+36 
-42 GMGGTMAETKVK
+42 KVK
-54 KVTGKEKGTKSYGA
+54 TDSSELKKSASKKSYDA

-79 VRLRPGMYIGTTGS
+79 VRLRPGMYIGTTGIK
-93 RGLHHLVW
+93 GLHHLVW
-101 EIVDNSVDEAANGY
+101 EIVDNAVDEAANGY
-115 CSKIIVTLN
+115 CDRIIVTLN
-124 KDGSITVEDNGRG
+124 KDGSISVEDNGRG
-137 IPVEMHPQKKVS
+137 IPVAMHPVKKVS

-160 GGKFNNENYAYSGG
+160 GGKFNNDNYAFSGG

-185 LSRWLKLEIRRDG
+185 LSRWLKLEICRDG
-198 KKYIQEYA
+198 KKYMQEYE
-206 SKEDAHGK
+206 SKEDSHGK
-214 VKGGVPLYP
+214 VKGGMPKYP
-223 LKEVGVAV
+223 LKEVGVSVASGTKV
-231 STGTTVT
+231 S

-247 SIVFNPNTI
+247 SIAFNKDTI
-256 KEHLQE
+256 KEHLEE
-262 VSFLN
+262 VAFLN
-267 KGLEIDFVVQREREE
+267 KGLEIDFIVEAENSS
-282 DSKSYTFKYD
+282 DSKSYCFKYD
-292 GGVVDFVKYINE
+292 GGVIDFVKYINS
-304 SKNPLYETP
+304 SKNVLYPDP
-313 IYISGEVD
+313 IYISGESD
-321 DIKVEI
+321 GIKVEI

-333 RYNESIFSYVNN
+333 GYTENTFSYVNN

-358 KSGLTKALS
+358 RSGLTKVLS
-367 ELAQNGSSLKG
+367 DLATKNIAKN
-378 KEAELLVG
+378 KNADLLVG
-386 DDFREGLTTVI
+386 DDFREGLTTVM

-410 KAKLGNPQ
+410 KTKLGNPQ
-418 ARPAVESVVIKGL
+418 ARPAVESVVINGL
-431 TDYFS
+431 TEYFS
-436 GKKNTKTLSSIL
+436 NKKTSKILTSVL
-448 EKALGA
+448 EKAMGA

-482 LASCTGKDYKNNEI
+482 LASCTGKNYVNNEI

-550 GAGIGEDFDID
+550 GAGIGEEFDVD

-567 IIILADADQDGFHI
+567 VIILADADQDGFHI

-587 FFFRYMKSL
+587 FFFRYMKKL
-596 ITNGYVFIGLPPL
+596 ITNGHVFIGLPPL
-609 YRISKRDVIEYV
+609 YRISKKDKIEYV

-645 LGEMDKDQLWE
+645 LGEMDKEQLWD

-662 QRTLVQVTIEDAAEA
+662 QRTLIQVTIEDAAEA
-677 EKMIST
+677 EKIIST
-683 WMSDNVEVR
+683 WMGDNVENR
-692 KEYIAEHANFSRVDS
+692 KDYIAEHANFSRVDS
-707 LSEFMSKKK
+707 LSEFITKKK

>member
-1 MKIHSSKIEK
+1 MAENKEAESLKKNEAKSSK
-11 RNENSINFNIFM
+11 
-23 NFHFLFEKNIVVW
+23 
-36 YNFDYN
+36 
-42 GMGGTMAETKVK
+42 
-54 KVTGKEKGTKSYGA
+54 SYDA

-79 VRLRPGMYIGTTGS
+79 VRLRPGMYIGTTGIK
-93 RGLHHLVW
+93 GLHHLVW

-115 CSKIIVTLN
+115 CSRIIVTLH

-137 IPVEMHPQKKVS
+137 IPVAIHPQKKVS

-160 GGKFNNENYAYSGG
+160 GGKFNNDNYAYSGG

-185 LSRWLKLEIRRDG
+185 LSRWLKLEICRDG
-198 KKYIQEYA
+198 KKYIQEFE
-206 SKEDAHGK
+206 SKEDSHGK
-214 VKGGVPLYP
+214 VRGGVPLYP
-223 LKEVGVAV
+223 LKEEGKSVT
-231 STGTTVT
+231 TGTSVT

-247 SIVFNPNTI
+247 SIEFNPDTI
-256 KEHLQE
+256 KEHLEE

-267 KGLEIDFVVQREREE
+267 RGLEIDFIVEAEKE
-282 DSKSYTFKYD
+282 TESKSYVFKYD
-292 GGVVDFVKYINE
+292 GGIVDFVKYIND
-304 SKNPLYETP
+304 SKNVLYPEP
-313 IYISGEVD
+313 IYFKGESD
-321 DIKVEI
+321 DIKVEV

-333 RYNESIFSYVNN
+333 GYTESTFSYVNN

-358 KSGLTKALS
+358 RSGLSRAIQDIAAKNSALKS
-367 ELAQNGSSLKG
+367 
-378 KEAELLVG
+378 KESDMLIG
-386 DDFREGLTTVI
+386 DDFREGLTTVL

-418 ARPAVESVVIKGL
+418 ARPAVDSVVYQGL
-431 TDYFS
+431 TDYFANKKT
-436 GKKNTKTLSSIL
+436 GKILEAVL
-448 EKALGA
+448 EKAVGA
-454 AKVREASRKAK
+454 AKAREASRKAK

-482 LASCTGKDYKNNEI
+482 LASCTGKNYANNEI

-524 KPLNVEKKRIDQV
+524 KPLNVEKRRIDQV
-537 LMNEEFRTLISAL
+537 LQNEEFRTLISAL
-550 GAGIGEDFDID
+550 GAGIGEDFNVD

-587 FFFRYMKSL
+587 FFFRYMKQL
-596 ITNGYVFIGLPPL
+596 ITNGHVFIGLPPL
-609 YRISKRDVIEYV
+609 YRISKKDKVEYV
-621 YSDAELPEAIKRVGK
+621 YSDAELPEATKRVGK

-645 LGEMDKDQLWE
+645 LGEMDKDQLWD
-656 TTMDPT
+656 TTMDPL

-683 WMSDNVEVR
+683 WMGDNVERR
-692 KEYIAEHANFSRVDS
+692 KDYIAEHSNFSRVDS
-707 LSEFMSKKK
+707 LSEFISKKKI